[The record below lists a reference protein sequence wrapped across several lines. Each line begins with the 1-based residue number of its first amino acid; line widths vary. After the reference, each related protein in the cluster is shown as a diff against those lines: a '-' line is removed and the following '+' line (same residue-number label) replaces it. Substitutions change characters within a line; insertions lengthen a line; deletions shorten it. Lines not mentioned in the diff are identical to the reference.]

1 MFQLNNNKV
10 DQNPETDA
18 VAEDQI
24 DEKTII
30 VDEEDL
36 DYQKAPLVGTFY
48 TSSKPGEPVFVNV
61 GDKVS
66 KGQVLCIIEAMKIF
80 NEIESDFDGIIVEIL
95 AEDSSP
101 VEFNQSIF
109 SIKADK

>member
-1 MFQLNNNKV
+1 MPKRILKGKVVRNKS
-10 DQNPETDA
+10 
-18 VAEDQI
+18 
-24 DEKTII
+24 EKTII

-95 AEDSSP
+95 AANFSQRVACYQVKITFQLSED
-101 VEFNQSIF
+101 
-109 SIKADK
+109 